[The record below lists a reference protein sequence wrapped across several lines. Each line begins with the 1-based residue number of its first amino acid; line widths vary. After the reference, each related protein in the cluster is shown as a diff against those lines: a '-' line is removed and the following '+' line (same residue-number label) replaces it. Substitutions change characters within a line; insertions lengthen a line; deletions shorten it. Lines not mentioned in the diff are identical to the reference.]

1 MAIAYP
7 FVKVEQD
14 TKGLVPVAT
23 RAPGVLAV
31 VGFSDAGNIAANT
44 PSLVDSA
51 DTAAGKFGADTPLGR
66 ALSIALRQSPGP
78 STIYGLKVASDD
90 DAGWEQAFAVIES
103 VKDVTFVA
111 AASHPL
117 KVGGDPIL
125 AKLKKHCEDSAS
137 SGQPRIGVVHVDPA
151 IERSP
156 SYAPDVVALAKSMAT
171 DKGRIVVVVAR
182 GAKADGDVNAD
193 VAAAAAAAIAGRAPE
208 TSMVLKVIRGFTL
221 ADAQKLTPTE
231 ITELSAAQL
240 VPIIDP
246 VLIPGESLHFAEGTT
261 TSIDAAF
268 KYIDV
273 VRLLDD
279 MDFALKASLIGM
291 IGDARITRS
300 GVNAVRRQLEAVLD
314 GYVDRQ
320 AITTYMVQIDL
331 LSILD
336 RPELTWTPA
345 ERKKVSDAR
354 GERQLL
360 ATVLVVIGPA
370 IHQLVINLQP
380 HLAMPAQVA

>member
-1 MAIAYP
+1 MVVAYP

-31 VGFSDAGNIAANT
+31 IGFSDAGTIAADT

-51 DTAAGKFGADTPLGR
+51 KTAESQFGEKTPLGR
-66 ALSIALRQSPGP
+66 ALALALMQSPGP
-78 STIYGLKVASDD
+78 STIYGLKVATDD
-90 DAGWEQAFAVIES
+90 EAGWDKALAVLES
-103 VKDVTFVA
+103 IKDVTFVA
-111 AASHPL
+111 AAGHPL
-117 KVGGDPIL
+117 KADADPVL
-125 AKLKKHCEDSAS
+125 AKLKKHCEDSES
-137 SGQPRIGVVHVDPA
+137 NGQPRIGVVHVDPE
-151 IERSP
+151 ITRSP
-156 SYAPDVVALAKSMAT
+156 SYAADVVGLAKPMETA
-171 DKGRIVVVVAR
+171 KGRMVVIVAR
-182 GAKADGDVNAD
+182 GAVAGDASAD
-193 VAAAAAAAIAGRAPE
+193 VAAAAAAAIAGRPPE
-208 TSMVLKVIRGFTL
+208 TSMVLKVIRGFTIR
-221 ADAQKLTPTE
+221 DEYKLTPTE
-231 ITELSAAQL
+231 ITALSTAQL
-240 VPIIDP
+240 IPIIDP

-261 TSIDAAF
+261 TSADVAF

-279 MDFALKASLIGM
+279 MDFALKASLIGL

-320 AITTYMVQIDL
+320 AITTYLVQIDL
-331 LSILD
+331 LAILD
-336 RPELTWTPA
+336 RPELSWTPA
-345 ERKKVSDAR
+345 ERKKVADAR